1 MQSCPA
7 DIISRLQ
14 KEILSLQG
22 YKPVSGSLSVSPGL
36 APVRNAFPDQ
46 QIPLST
52 IHEFICPSPE
62 SFSATNGFITALLSS
77 LMQKGGACLW
87 ISSSHK
93 TFPAALPL
101 FGVLPQRIIFV
112 HVPKEK
118 DVLWATEEALKC
130 NGLAAVIAETKEL
143 SFTASRRL
151 QLAAEKSHVTGF
163 LLRPQPKM
171 LTPNVCSA
179 RWVITPV
186 PGELPAGMPGIGFP
200 GWKVELLKVR
210 NGKPGQWQ
218 LEWNGKT
225 FNHIIKQQQLP
236 EMLHKKTG

>member
-22 YKPVSGSLSVSPGL
+22 HRPVSGSLSVSPGL
-36 APVRNAFPDQ
+36 APVCNAFPDQ

-52 IHEFICPSPE
+52 IHEFICPGPE
-62 SFSATNGFITALLSS
+62 SFSTTNGFITALLSS
-77 LMQKGGACLW
+77 LMQKGGASLW

-101 FGVLPQRIIFV
+101 FGVQPHRIIFV

-130 NGLAAVIAETKEL
+130 NGLAAVISETKEL
-143 SFTASRRL
+143 SFTSSRRL
-151 QLAAEKSHVTGF
+151 QLAVEKSLVTGF
-163 LLRPQPKM
+163 LLRPKPKM
-171 LTPNVCSA
+171 LTPNACTA
-179 RWVITPV
+179 RWVISPV
-186 PGELPAGMPGIGFP
+186 SSLLPGGMPGVGFP
-200 GWKVELLKVR
+200 RWKVELLKVR
-210 NGKPGQWQ
+210 NGKPGQWE
-218 LEWNGKT
+218 LEWNGRT
-225 FNHIIKQQQLP
+225 FNHIIRPQQQP
-236 EMLHKKTG
+236 EILHKKTG